1 VGETD
6 PEAIYDFENHGM
18 EIMSCPIRR
27 LFRLQ
32 EKLKLTEKEKKYLII
47 GKVLLYF
54 SIFQPISVTDLS

>member
-1 VGETD
+1 M
-6 PEAIYDFENHGM
+6 YDFENYDM

-32 EKLKLTEKEKKYLII
+32 EKLKLAEKEKKYLRI

-54 SIFQPISVTDLS
+54 VIFQPISVTDLS